1 MKKRGFTLIELL
13 VVIAIIGILVALLL
27 PAVSRAREAARN
39 AECKNNLRQFGIGH
53 YIYADQNPEG
63 KLVSGAFDLRRDGC
77 PDTYGWV
84 NDLVST
90 GAAAPAEMLCP
101 SSPLRSTEK
110 LNDFIGTLDTTDGKD
125 SAPSERLAA
134 GICSQM
140 FGSTT
145 AGTPERIE
153 FVKANFLDAGY
164 NTNYAQSWFAAREQ
178 AKLTVNSGE
187 TYITTTESLKG
198 YEGARYGLRVRV
210 SESAI
215 VPTQAIPLLGCGAP
229 GDVDEAILSNDVSAE
244 MDLLADAP
252 LAEAFNDGPA
262 YADLTDDT
270 VRLAGD
276 GETVFSLGTTAD
288 GEWDG
293 YQEKEGWGN
302 PDKSS
307 STSLT
312 ASNTTITINYNSE
325 SQRLAANLGNDKQWA
340 QDTRDWFAWHAS
352 TQGGGSCNILCA
364 DGGVK
369 TVFDLN
375 GDGFLNPGFN
385 INDDGS
391 AEESLLV
398 STTGYTGSTVEL
410 DWFDVY
416 CGVQLVSRKNSKG
429 IFED

>member
-53 YIYADQNPEG
+53 YIFADQNPSG
-63 KLVSGAFDLRRDGC
+63 LLVSGAFDWRRDGC

-110 LNDFIGTLDTTDGKD
+110 LNDFIGDIDTNDGKD
-125 SAPSERLAA
+125 GAPTERLNAS
-134 GICSQM
+134 ICSQLASLAG
-140 FGSTT
+140 GS
-145 AGTPERIE
+145 ADRVN
-153 FVKANFLDAGY
+153 FVKTELLDAGY

-178 AKLTVNSGE
+178 AKLTQG
-187 TYITTTESLKG
+187 TGYITTTESLKG
-198 YEGARYGLRVRV
+198 YEGARYGLRMRTA
-210 SESAI
+210 ESAI

-229 GDVDEAILSNDVSAE
+229 GDVSEAILSADVSAE

-252 LAEAFNDGPA
+252 LAEAFCDGPA
-262 YADLTDDT
+262 QLDSSDGETLI
-270 VRLAGD
+270 LAGD
-276 GETVFSLGTTAD
+276 FTEVFSIGATAD

-293 YQEKEGWGN
+293 YAEKAGWGN
-302 PDKSS
+302 PDK
-307 STSLT
+307 T
-312 ASNTTITINYNSE
+312 SNTGTVSSGTVTPTYNTE
-325 SQRLAANLGNDKQWA
+325 NQRVAGTLGGGNQWA
-340 QDTRDWFAWHAS
+340 QDTRDWFAWHGS
-352 TQGGGSCNILCA
+352 TQGGGTCNILCA

-369 TVFDLN
+369 TVYDLN
-375 GDGFLNPGFN
+375 GDGFLNPGFSVN
-385 INDDGS
+385 ADGLSDKNLLISKTGFTDD
-391 AEESLLV
+391 V
-398 STTGYTGSTVEL
+398 VEL

-416 CGVQLVSRKNSKG
+416 SGVQIVSRKNSKG
-429 IFED
+429 EFEN